1 MDPQLLSYDFDEEGV
16 GFGTP
21 ETPAAD
27 PSPGLSVGQ
36 KAALAL
42 VGIGLLSLTVQIFGS
57 PLTGTWYGLASSFG
71 ALSI

>member
-42 VGIGLLSLTVQIFGS
+42 VGIGLL
-57 PLTGTWYGLASSFG
+57 
-71 ALSI
+71 